1 MADGG
6 ARPGRRQARFRD
18 VRRHPEVDS
27 TNRVAADLARAGA
40 PDGVVV
46 VADHQTAGRG
56 RRGRSWVA
64 PPGSSLLV
72 SVLLRPGLL
81 RPGLLRPGPVRG
93 PPALTTVA
101 CSLAAADAVADVAGF
116 GPALRWPNDLY
127 AGGRKLGGVLAEV
140 VDGGAVVLGLGLN
153 LRWPSGVPEPL
164 AGIAVTAEEAGGH
177 AVDRDEVLAAFL
189 DHLEARDDALTSEAG
204 RQQTLADYRD
214 RCETLGR
221 EVRVSLPGG
230 RTLEGVAAGVDDEG
244 RLVLGSRGGTSTLA
258 VGDVEHVA
266 TS

>member
-6 ARPGRRQARFRD
+6 ARPGRRVPRFAD
-18 VRRHPEVDS
+18 VRHHREVDS
-27 TNRVAADLARAGA
+27 TNRVVTDLAKVGA

-56 RRGRSWVA
+56 RRRRSWVA

-72 SVLLRPGLL
+72 SVLLRPDAAG
-81 RPGLLRPGPVRG
+81 G

-101 CSLAAADAVADVAGF
+101 GSLAAADAVAEVAGF

-127 AGGRKLGGVLAEV
+127 ADGRKLGGVLAEV
-140 VDGGAVVLGLGLN
+140 VDGGAVVLGVGLN
-153 LRWPSGVPEPL
+153 LRWPSGVPEPI
-164 AGIAVTAEEAGGH
+164 AGIAVAAEEVAGR
-177 AVDRDEVLAAFL
+177 AVDRDRLLTAFL
-189 DHLEARDDALTSEAG
+189 GHLEARDGALASAPG
-204 RQQTLADYRD
+204 RSRTLADYRD

-221 EVRVSLPGG
+221 EVRVTVPGG
-230 RTLEGVAAGVDDEG
+230 RTAAGVAAGVDGAG
-244 RLVLGSRGGTSTLA
+244 RLVLDSDGVASVLA

>member
-6 ARPGRRQARFRD
+6 ARPGRRSGRFAD

-27 TNRVAADLARAGA
+27 TNRVAADLARGGA

-81 RPGLLRPGPVRG
+81 RPPDPRAGG

-101 CSLAAADAVADVAGF
+101 CSLAASDAVDEVAGF
-116 GPALRWPNDLY
+116 RPALRWPNDLY

-140 VDGGAVVLGLGLN
+140 VDGEAVVLGMGLN

-164 AGIAVTAEEAGGH
+164 AGIAVAVEEVAGRP
-177 AVDRDEVLAAFL
+177 VDRDELLAVFL
-189 DHLEARDDALTSEAG
+189 GHLEARDGALASEAG
-204 RQQTLADYRD
+204 RRQTLADYRD

-221 EVRVSLPGG
+221 AVRVTLPDG
-230 RTLEGVAAGVDDEG
+230 RTRAGVAAGVDDDA
-244 RLVLGSRGGTSTLA
+244 RLVLDSDGVATVLS

-266 TS
+266 TR

>member
-6 ARPGRRQARFRD
+6 ARPGRRSGRFAD
-18 VRRHPEVDS
+18 VRRHPQVDS

-56 RRGRSWVA
+56 RRGRSWLA

-81 RPGLLRPGPVRG
+81 RPPGTPAGG

-101 CSLAAADAVADVAGF
+101 CSLAASDAAEEVAGF
-116 GPALRWPNDLY
+116 RPALRWPNDLY
-127 AGGRKLGGVLAEV
+127 AGGRKLGGVLAEML
-140 VDGGAVVLGLGLN
+140 DGAVIVGLGLN
-153 LRWPSGVPEPL
+153 LRWPSAAPEPL
-164 AGIAVTAEEAGGH
+164 TGRAVTAEEVAGRT
-177 AVDRDEVLAAFL
+177 VDRDELLAAFL
-189 DHLEARDDALTSEAG
+189 VRLEARDGALASDGG
-204 RQQTLADYRD
+204 RRKTLADYRG

-221 EVRVSLPGG
+221 AVRVTLPGG
-230 RTLEGVAAGVDDEG
+230 RTRAGVAAGVDDSG
-244 RLVLGSRGGTSTLA
+244 RLVLSSDGTTTVLS

-266 TS
+266 TA

>member
-6 ARPGRRQARFRD
+6 ARPRRRSGRFAD
-18 VRRHPEVDS
+18 VRGHPEVDS

-46 VADHQTAGRG
+46 LADHQTAGRG
-56 RRGRSWVA
+56 RRGRSWLA

-72 SVLLRPGLL
+72 SVLLRPGPQ
-81 RPGLLRPGPVRG
+81 RHPGPPAGG

-101 CSLAAADAVADVAGF
+101 CSLAASDAVDEVAGF
-116 GPALRWPNDLY
+116 RPALRWPNDLY

-153 LRWPSGVPEPL
+153 LRWPSGAPGPL
-164 AGIAVTAEEAGGH
+164 AGRAVTAEEVAGRP
-177 AVDRDEVLAAFL
+177 VDRDELLAAFL
-189 DHLEARDDALTSEAG
+189 VHLEVRDGALASDGG
-204 RQQTLADYRD
+204 RRRILADYRD

-221 EVRVSLPGG
+221 AVQVTLPGARR
-230 RTLEGVAAGVDDEG
+230 RTGVATAIDDSG
-244 RLVLGSRGGTSTLA
+244 HLVLDRDGTATVLS

-266 TS
+266 TP